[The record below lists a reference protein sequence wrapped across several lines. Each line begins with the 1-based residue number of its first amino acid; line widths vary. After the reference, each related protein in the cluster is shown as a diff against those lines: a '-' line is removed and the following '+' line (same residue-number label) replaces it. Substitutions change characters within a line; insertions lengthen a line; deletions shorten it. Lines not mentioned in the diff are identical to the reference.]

1 MDDVLFLIN
10 DTKVQDSKGAWHRI
24 EPSRRQVFCQVR
36 SVSKTEFFDA
46 GRNGLNPEF
55 RFLVFAG
62 DYEGETTLEYNGKTY
77 SIYRTYRT
85 PADYMELY
93 VERQGGTNG
102 KENVSG

>member
-1 MDDVLFLIN
+1 MDDVLILLRTEK
-10 DTKVQDSKGAWHRI
+10 TKDNKGAWHTTHT
-24 EPSRRQVFCQVR
+24 RREVFCQVR
-36 SVSKTEFFDA
+36 SVNKTEFFEA

-62 DYEGETTLEYNGKTY
+62 DYEGESACEYNGKSY

-102 KENVSG
+102 QASDR

>member
-1 MDDVLFLIN
+1 MDDVLILLQTVK
-10 DTKVQDSKGAWHRI
+10 TKDSRGAARKNFK
-24 EPSRRQVFCQVR
+24 RRQVFCQVR
-36 SVSKTEFFDA
+36 SVNKTEFFEA

-62 DYEGETTLEYNGKTY
+62 DYKGESSCEYKGDTFA
-77 SIYRTYRT
+77 IYRTYRT

-102 KENVSG
+102 EDAQS

>member
-1 MDDVLFLIN
+1 MDDVLILLQTVK
-10 DTKVQDSKGAWHRI
+10 TKDSRGAARKTYK
-24 EPSRRQVFCQVR
+24 RRQVLCQVR
-36 SVSKTEFFDA
+36 SVNKSEFFDA

-62 DYEGETTLEYNGKTY
+62 DYKGEAACEYHGDTFA
-77 SIYRTYRT
+77 IYRTYRT

-102 KENVSG
+102 ENGQS